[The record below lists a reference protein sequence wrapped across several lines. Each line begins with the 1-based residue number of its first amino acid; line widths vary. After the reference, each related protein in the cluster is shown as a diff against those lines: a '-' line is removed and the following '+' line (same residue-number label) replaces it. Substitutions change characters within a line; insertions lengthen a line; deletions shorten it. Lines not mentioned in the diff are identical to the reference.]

1 MAISA
6 ALSADLT
13 TLTNALDYPGA
24 DLEALLRQ
32 LDDDTRTVVA
42 SYVGL
47 RVTIVVDG
55 DPITLTTVRDL
66 AQRDTIVSSLALR
79 LNALRASDP
88 GSALT
93 LYASAA
99 GAFLSLASDLNQAFS
114 LGPDD
119 VALDQDLTPPVDE
132 SDPSGLDHHSVLNQ
146 AIGVLRDRGH
156 TLDNARDELHRLARD
171 AQTTVYA
178 AAQQV
183 IRAIDRRP
191 AAEHRDNGSS

>member
-13 TLTNALDYPGA
+13 TLTQALDYPGA
-24 DLEALLRQ
+24 EVETLLRQ

-47 RVTIVVDG
+47 RFTIVVDG
-55 DPITLTTVRDL
+55 DPVTLTTVRDL
-66 AQRDTIVSSLALR
+66 AQRDSVVSSLTLR
-79 LNALRASDP
+79 LNALRASDA
-88 GSALT
+88 GSALI

-99 GAFLSLASDLNQAFS
+99 GAFLDLAVDLKQAFRF
-114 LGPDD
+114 GPDD

-156 TLDNARDELHRLARD
+156 TLDDARDELHRLARD
-171 AQTTVYA
+171 TRTTVYA
-178 AAQQV
+178 AAQQL
-183 IRAIDRRP
+183 IRAIDQRP
-191 AAEHRDNGSS
+191 ATEHRQSGST